1 MHIIISRKTLFSLRC
16 RKKRCTSCIVTDFF
30 MQHGNNIRFFIC
42 LVSFCLF
49 SCHYRWV
56 LCSYLYVR
64 VCVSVCETHSDCS
77 VLSDGKLR
85 IHCTKEKH
93 RSAEAQAGV
102 KPINNQMHLV
112 VWSLVERTC
121 CGTQVALIFCFQ
133 ATMRTMTGF
142 YADRFYGNPEL
153 QSCFCK

>member
-1 MHIIISRKTLFSLRC
+1 MLTQYAHYNHTKNPLQFTMSKKKMHILYCNRFFYATWEQHSVFHLFS
-16 RKKRCTSCIVTDFF
+16 
-30 MQHGNNIRFFIC
+30 FI
-42 LVSFCLF
+42 LSVLLF
-49 SCHYRWV
+49 
-56 LCSYLYVR
+56 SYLYVR

-102 KPINNQMHLV
+102 KPINNQMHFV